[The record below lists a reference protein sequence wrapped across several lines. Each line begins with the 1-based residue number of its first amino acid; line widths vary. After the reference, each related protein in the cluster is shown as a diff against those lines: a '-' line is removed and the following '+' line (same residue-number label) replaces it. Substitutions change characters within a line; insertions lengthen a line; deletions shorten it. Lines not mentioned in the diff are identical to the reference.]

1 MNYLEETAQQTISGV
16 AMSAGGGLLE
26 ERNYW
31 SRALEGGVSRRT
43 VLRGVGIAG
52 AGLAGAALIG
62 CGSKKETTA
71 AKAAAAAAAANAQV
85 TASDP
90 FANIKRG
97 GILKGD
103 LTADPATIDPYGN
116 ASFTAKGIAAY
127 TYSRLYKVAARGDK
141 NPYAVGTEPDL
152 AQSAESTDGQH
163 WTVKLKRGVKF
174 HNITPVNGR
183 EVTTEDVVASWKR
196 LTDAK
201 GPNKDAAKDIKLE
214 AVDASTLKF
223 TLPKPTATF
232 LDFISDS
239 NLLWIQ
245 PKEVG
250 SGFDPKTQMIGSGP
264 WVMSE
269 YKPNV
274 KFAFKRHTEYHDK
287 PKPFADGIELAIIP
301 EYANRLSQFQAG
313 NVHFAGINANDVLQL
328 RKDQPK
334 VQWRGLLS
342 ALLNFFYFEKAE
354 TAPNAAWRDDRFR
367 KAVSMTQDRDSLT
380 EAGYNVKKLQEAG
393 LDVSILWNNIVPAG
407 YAAWW
412 LDPRGKDMG
421 AAAEFFKFNKA
432 EAKKLLDAS
441 GYKGNKIPFIYTNKI
456 YGSTFDSLAEATAN
470 YLREGGV
477 NVEIQTQDYASLYI
491 TQTFRSN
498 FKGIAFGLE
507 TPFPEVGNYFAR
519 LFGDDSQNHG
529 KIKDAKITELDRK
542 QAVELNA
549 EKRREF
555 IWEIQRIN
563 ADKMYYVPS
572 QIGAGVG
579 WTAYRP
585 EVRGIIQTRAYG
597 APTETLPERW
607 LDV

>member
-1 MNYLEETAQQTISGV
+1 M
-16 AMSAGGGLLE
+16 E

-31 SRALEGGVSRRT
+31 SRALAGGVSRRT
-43 VLRGVGIAG
+43 VLRGAGLAG

-62 CGSKKETTA
+62 CGSKKEETP
-71 AKAAAAAAAANAQV
+71 AKATATAAAANAQA
-85 TASDP
+85 TPSDP

-103 LTADPATIDPYGN
+103 LTADPVTIDPYGN
-116 ASFTAKGIAAY
+116 ASFTAKGAAGY

-141 NPYAVGTEPDL
+141 NPYAVGVEPDV
-152 AQSAESTDGQH
+152 AQSAESTDGQN
-163 WTVKLKRGVKF
+163 WTVKLKKGIKF
-174 HNITPVNGR
+174 HNVAPVNGR
-183 EVTTEDVVASWKR
+183 ELTTEDVMFSWKR
-196 LTDAK
+196 LTDEK
-201 GPNKDAAKDIKLE
+201 GPNKDAAKDVKLE
-214 AVDASTLKF
+214 AVDSHTLKF

-245 PKEVG
+245 PKEAG
-250 SGFDPKTQMIGSGP
+250 GGFDPKTASIGSGP
-264 WVMSE
+264 WVMAE

-274 KFAFKRHTEYHDK
+274 KFSYKKHPDYHDK
-287 PKPFADGIELAIIP
+287 PKPFADGVDLAIIP

-313 NVHFAGINANDVLQL
+313 NTHYIGVNANDVLQL

-334 VQWRGLLS
+334 VQWRGLLP
-342 ALLNFFYFEKAE
+342 ALLNFFFFEKAE
-354 TAPNAAWRDDRFR
+354 TAPNAPWRDDRFR
-367 KAVSMTQDRDSLT
+367 KAVSMTQDRDALT

-393 LDVSILWNNIVPAG
+393 LDVSILWNNLVPAG

-421 AAAEFFKFNKA
+421 PAGEFFKFNRA

-441 GYKGNKIPFIYTNKI
+441 GYKGESIPFIYTNKI

-470 YLREGGV
+470 YLNEGGIKV
-477 NVEIQTQDYASLYI
+477 QIQTQDYASVYI

-507 TPFPEVGNYFAR
+507 TPFPEVGQYFTR
-519 LFGDDSQNHG
+519 MFGDDPQNHSR
-529 KIKDAKITELDRK
+529 IKDAKITELDNK

-549 EKRREF
+549 EKRREH

-563 ADKMYYVPS
+563 AQQMYYVPS

-579 WTAYRP
+579 WSAYRP
-585 EVRGIIQTRAYG
+585 EIRGITQTRAYG
-597 APTETLPERW
+597 GATENLTNFW
-607 LDV
+607 LDA